1 MSCYYKL
8 KHKRD
13 QRDVRRWFKSVK
25 SVGGESFLVA
35 GSGSGSGS
43 SGSGSGG
50 GSGIIYLY
58 IIYIIYHSVIIQ

>member
-1 MSCYYKL
+1 MSCYDKL

-50 GSGIIYLY
+50 GGSGIIYFYISY
-58 IIYIIYHSVIIQ
+58 IIVLS